1 MSNVSVENKVLFD
14 TFVERAKN
22 QLEQLEDKPEETAEA
37 TVSALIHFAAG
48 NKISAEASLEVE
60 LPQLTD
66 ESIEKFKSLFKERV
80 SGKPLGHITGR
91 QRFMGIEM
99 IADKDALIP
108 RKETELLGQLGIEA
122 IEEAFKENSNPLV
135 IDVCTGSGN
144 LACAYA
150 KNFNDINV
158 YAADLSEE
166 AIELAKKNADF
177 IGVSDNTEFRS
188 GDLLEPFNSDEFLG
202 KVDVLTCN
210 PPYISSK
217 KLEEMPGEIISHE
230 PKMAFNGG
238 SFGINI
244 LGKLSKEAKRYLKTG
259 GYFCME
265 IGLGQGPGMIKMF
278 ERTGSFKLVKTLSDK
293 NDNIRAISF
302 KKVDA

>member
-1 MSNVSVENKVLFD
+1 MSNVTEENKELYNS
-14 TFVERAKN
+14 FVERAKN
-22 QLEQLEDKPEETAEA
+22 QLTQLEDKPEETPEA
-37 TVSALIHFAAG
+37 TVSALLHFAAG
-48 NKISAEASLEVE
+48 NKISAEASLENE
-60 LPQLTD
+60 LPQLTE
-66 ESIEKFKSLFKERV
+66 ESIEKFESLFEERV
-80 SGKPLGHITGR
+80 SGKPLGHIIGR

-99 IADKDALIP
+99 IADKSALIP

-122 IEEAFKENSNPLV
+122 IEETFKVNPNPLV

-150 KNFNDINV
+150 KTFENV
-158 YAADLSEE
+158 NVFAADLSVE
-166 AIELAKKNADF
+166 AIELAKKNAEF
-177 IGVSDNTEFRS
+177 IGVTNNTDFRS
-188 GDLLEPFNSDEFLG
+188 GDLLEPFNNDEFLG

-230 PKMAFNGG
+230 PEMAFNGG

-278 ERTGSFKLVKTLSDK
+278 ERSGNFKLVKTLSDK